1 MKCLFSFKKSVT
13 KFFIPPLLSAC
24 LVLFVLI
31 LSGCGSQEQSTIPLY
46 EVTETPFSI
55 EVEGFG
61 EIEAAQSQKIM
72 TPGRRAMTIAWL
84 KDENT
89 YVEKGEVIAR
99 FDAQQILKDSRDE
112 ELALMLLE
120 QDIIKSNAQQNQAKQ
135 DIYSDQSFVKYEFD
149 FTDRFA
155 IDDLRVYSQLEII
168 DTLANRE
175 FLEAK
180 DEFLEWKETSIV
192 EQHTNEIAVLDIRK
206 TGVETLFNR
215 HQQAL
220 SSLEVVSP
228 FSGLLVYEKDRRG
241 EKPAIGQSVFPGKAI
256 AQIPNLDNMQASL
269 FVQANDA
276 IDLAKGLSVDIRLDA
291 FPNTVFNGV
300 IAQVSGFPRSIER
313 GNPVT
318 YFEIVVTLLEQD
330 KSMMQPGRKLT
341 AKIDVKAPTEKLV
354 VPLQSL
360 YFEDGSTYVYL
371 QEGNKFSKRFVV
383 SGRKNLYLVE
393 IKEGL
398 SGGDVIALSLPQKQ
412 QVQGS

>member
-1 MKCLFSFKKSVT
+1 MKRLTVPTTFPLVPSFVFLF
-13 KFFIPPLLSAC
+13 L
-24 LVLFVLI
+24 LFVMMLG
-31 LSGCGSQEQSTIPLY
+31 GCGTREQSTIPLY
-46 EVTETPFSI
+46 AVTETPFSI

-99 FDAQQILKDSRDE
+99 FDSQQILKDSRDE
-112 ELALMLLE
+112 ELELMLLA
-120 QDIIKSNAQQNQAKQ
+120 QDIVKSNAQQNRAKQ
-135 DIYSDQSFVKYEFD
+135 DIDSDQSFVKYEFE

-155 IDDLRVYSQLEII
+155 VDDLRVYSQLEII
-168 DTLANRE
+168 DTLANRD

-180 DEFLEWKETSIV
+180 DDFLEWKETSIV
-192 EQHTNEIAVLDIRK
+192 EQHTNENAVLDIRK
-206 TGVETLFNR
+206 TGVEVIFNR

-220 SSLEVVSP
+220 SSVEVVSP

-241 EKPAIGQSVFPGKAI
+241 EKPAIGQSVFPGKPL

-276 IDLAKGLSVDIRLDA
+276 IELAKGLAVDIRLDA
-291 FPNTVFNGV
+291 FPNQVFSGEIV
-300 IAQVSGFPRSIER
+300 DVSGFPRSIER

-318 YFEIVVTLLEQD
+318 YFEIVVKLLEQD

-341 AKIDVKAPTEKLV
+341 AKIDVKASTQELV
-354 VPLQSL
+354 VPLQAL

-371 QEGNKFSKRFVV
+371 QDGNDFTKQFVV

-393 IKEGL
+393 ITQGL
-398 SGGDVIALSLPQKQ
+398 NNGDVIALSLPQPQ
-412 QVQGS
+412 QVKGS

>member
-1 MKCLFSFKKSVT
+1 MKFLTPS
-13 KFFIPPLLSAC
+13 LLLA
-24 LVLFVLI
+24 VMF
-31 LSGCGSQEQSTIPLY
+31 LSGCGSQEPNSIPLY
-46 EVTETPFSI
+46 EVIQTPFSI

-112 ELALMLLE
+112 ELRLMLLA
-120 QDIIKSNAQQNQAKQ
+120 QDIVKSNAQQNQAKQ
-135 DIYSDQSFVKYEFD
+135 DIDSDQSFVKYEFD

-168 DTLANRE
+168 DTLANRD

-180 DEFLEWKETSIV
+180 DDFLAWKETSIV
-192 EQHTNEIAVLDIRK
+192 EQHSNENAVLDIRK
-206 TGVETLFNR
+206 TGVETMFNR

-241 EKPAIGQSVFPGKAI
+241 EKPAIGQSVFPGRPI

-276 IDLAKGLSVDIRLDA
+276 IDLAKGLAVDIRLNA
-291 FPNTVFNGV
+291 FPNNVFSGE
-300 IAQVSGFPRSIER
+300 ISDVSGFPRSIER

-341 AKIDVKAPTEKLV
+341 AKIYVKAPTDQLV
-354 VPLQSL
+354 VPLQAL
-360 YFEDGSTYVYL
+360 HFEDGSTYVYL
-371 QEGNKFSKRFVV
+371 QEGNEFSKQAVV

-393 IKEGL
+393 ITEGL
-398 SGGDVIALSLPQKQ
+398 SNGDVIALSLPQIQ

>member
-1 MKCLFSFKKSVT
+1 MKLSRLPLALPLMFS
-13 KFFIPPLLSAC
+13 A
-24 LVLFVLI
+24 LV
-31 LSGCGSQEQSTIPLY
+31 LSGCGSDEQSTIPLY
-46 EVTETPFSI
+46 EVTETAFSI

-112 ELALMLLE
+112 ELQLMLLA
-120 QDIIKSNAQQNQAKQ
+120 QDIVKSNAQQNQAKQ
-135 DIYSDQSFVKYEFD
+135 DINSDQSFVKYEFD

-168 DTLANRE
+168 DTLANRD

-180 DEFLEWKETSIV
+180 DDFLEWKETSIV
-192 EQHTNEIAVLDIRK
+192 EQHSNENAVLDIRK
-206 TGVETLFNR
+206 TGVETMFNR

-241 EKPAIGQSVFPGKAI
+241 EKPAIGQSVFPGRPI

-276 IDLAKGLSVDIRLDA
+276 IDLAKGLAVEIRLDA
-291 FPNTVFNGV
+291 FPSKVFNGE
-300 IAQVSGFPRSIER
+300 IADVSGFPRSIER

-318 YFEIVVTLLEQD
+318 YFEIVVKLIEQD

-341 AKIDVKAPTEKLV
+341 AKIDVKAPSEKLV
-354 VPLQSL
+354 VPLQAL

-371 QEGNKFSKRFVV
+371 RDGNKFTKRSVV

-393 IKEGL
+393 ITEGL
-398 SGGDVIALSLPQKQ
+398 SDGDVIALSLPQQQ

>member
-1 MKCLFSFKKSVT
+1 MKRLTLPTTLPLVPSFVLLF
-13 KFFIPPLLSAC
+13 L
-24 LVLFVLI
+24 LFVMMLG
-31 LSGCGSQEQSTIPLY
+31 GCGTQEQSTIPLY
-46 EVTETPFSI
+46 AVTETPFSI

-99 FDAQQILKDSRDE
+99 FDSQQILKDSRDE
-112 ELALMLLE
+112 ELELMLLA
-120 QDIIKSNAQQNQAKQ
+120 QDIVKSNAQQNQAKQ
-135 DIYSDQSFVKYEFD
+135 DIDSDQSFVKYEFE

-155 IDDLRVYSQLEII
+155 VDDLRVYSQLEII
-168 DTLANRE
+168 DTLANRD

-180 DEFLEWKETSIV
+180 DDFLEWKETSIV
-192 EQHTNEIAVLDIRK
+192 EQHTNENAVLDIRK
-206 TGVETLFNR
+206 TGVEVIFNR

-241 EKPAIGQSVFPGKAI
+241 EKPAIGQSVFPGRPL

-276 IDLAKGLSVDIRLDA
+276 IELAKGLAVDIRLDA
-291 FPNTVFNGV
+291 FPNQVFSGEIV
-300 IAQVSGFPRSIER
+300 DVSGFPRSIER

-318 YFEIVVTLLEQD
+318 YFEIVVKLLEQD

-341 AKIDVKAPTEKLV
+341 AKIDVKSSTQELV
-354 VPLQSL
+354 VPLQAL

-371 QEGNKFSKRFVV
+371 QDGNYFTKQFVV

-393 IKEGL
+393 ITQGL
-398 SGGDVIALSLPQKQ
+398 NNGDVIALSLPQPQ
-412 QVQGS
+412 QVKES

>member
-1 MKCLFSFKKSVT
+1 MKRLTLPVTFPLALPFVFS
-13 KFFIPPLLSAC
+13 
-24 LVLFVLI
+24 VLMLG
-31 LSGCGSQEQSTIPLY
+31 GCGTQEQSTIPLY
-46 EVTETPFSI
+46 AVTETPFSI
-55 EVEGFG
+55 EVEGYG

-89 YVEKGEVIAR
+89 YVEKGEVIAK

-112 ELALMLLE
+112 ELELMLLA
-120 QDIIKSNAQQNQAKQ
+120 QDIVKSNAQQNQAKQ
-135 DIYSDQSFVKYEFD
+135 DINSDQSFVKYEFE

-155 IDDLRVYSQLEII
+155 VDDLRVYSQLEII
-168 DTLANRE
+168 DTLANRD

-180 DEFLEWKETSIV
+180 DDFLEWKETSIV
-192 EQHTNEIAVLDIRK
+192 EQHTNENAVLDIRK
-206 TGVETLFNR
+206 TGVETIFNR

-241 EKPAIGQSVFPGKAI
+241 EKPAIGQSVFPGSPI

-276 IDLAKGLSVDIRLDA
+276 IELAKGLAVDIRLDA
-291 FPNTVFNGV
+291 FPNKVFSGE
-300 IAQVSGFPRSIER
+300 IADVSGFPRSIER

-318 YFEIVVTLLEQD
+318 YFEIVVKLLEQD

-341 AKIDVKAPTEKLV
+341 AKIDVKSSTQELV
-354 VPLQSL
+354 VPLQAL
-360 YFEDGSTYVYL
+360 YFENGSTYVYL
-371 QEGNKFSKRFVV
+371 QSGNDFNKQSVV

-393 IKEGL
+393 ITEGL
-398 SGGDVIALSLPQKQ
+398 SNGDVIALSLPQPQ
-412 QVQGS
+412 QVKGS

>member
-1 MKCLFSFKKSVT
+1 MKRLTLPTTLPLVPSFVLLF
-13 KFFIPPLLSAC
+13 L
-24 LVLFVLI
+24 LFVMMLG
-31 LSGCGSQEQSTIPLY
+31 GCGTQEQSTIPLY
-46 EVTETPFSI
+46 AVTETPFSI

-99 FDAQQILKDSRDE
+99 FDSQQILKESRDE
-112 ELALMLLE
+112 ELELMLLA
-120 QDIIKSNAQQNQAKQ
+120 QDIVKSNAQQNQAKQ
-135 DIYSDQSFVKYEFD
+135 DIDSDQSFVKYEFE

-155 IDDLRVYSQLEII
+155 VDDLRVYSQLEII
-168 DTLANRE
+168 DTLANRD

-180 DEFLEWKETSIV
+180 DDFLEWKETSIV
-192 EQHTNEIAVLDIRK
+192 EQHTNENAVLDIRK
-206 TGVETLFNR
+206 TGVEVIFNR

-241 EKPAIGQSVFPGKAI
+241 EKPAIGQSVFPGRPL

-276 IDLAKGLSVDIRLDA
+276 IELAKGLAVDIRLDA
-291 FPNTVFNGV
+291 FPNQVFSGEIV
-300 IAQVSGFPRSIER
+300 DVSGFPRSIER

-318 YFEIVVTLLEQD
+318 YFEIVVKLLEQD

-341 AKIDVKAPTEKLV
+341 AKIDVKSSTQELV
-354 VPLQSL
+354 VPLQAL

-371 QEGNKFSKRFVV
+371 QDGNYFTKQFVV

-393 IKEGL
+393 ITQGL
-398 SGGDVIALSLPQKQ
+398 NNGDVIALSLPQPQ
-412 QVQGS
+412 QVKES

>member
-1 MKCLFSFKKSVT
+1 MKR
-13 KFFIPPLLSAC
+13 
-24 LVLFVLI
+24 LI
-31 LSGCGSQEQSTIPLY
+31 LPVTFTLALPFVFSVLMLGGCGTQEQSTIPLY
-46 EVTETPFSI
+46 AVTETPFSI

-112 ELALMLLE
+112 ELELMLLA
-120 QDIIKSNAQQNQAKQ
+120 QDIVKSNAQQNQAKQ
-135 DIYSDQSFVKYEFD
+135 DINSDQSFVKYEFE

-155 IDDLRVYSQLEII
+155 VDDLRVYSQLEII
-168 DTLANRE
+168 DTLANRD

-180 DEFLEWKETSIV
+180 DGFLEWKETSIV
-192 EQHTNEIAVLDIRK
+192 EQHTNENAVLDIRK
-206 TGVETLFNR
+206 TGVETIFNR

-241 EKPAIGQSVFPGKAI
+241 EKPAIGQSVFPGRPI
-256 AQIPNLDNMQASL
+256 AQIPNLNDMQASL

-276 IDLAKGLSVDIRLDA
+276 IELVKGLPVDIRLDA
-291 FPNTVFNGV
+291 FPNQVFSGE
-300 IAQVSGFPRSIER
+300 ITDVSGFPRSIER

-318 YFEIVVTLLEQD
+318 YFEIVVKLLEQD

-341 AKIDVKAPTEKLV
+341 AKIGVKSSTQELV
-354 VPLQSL
+354 VPLQAL

-371 QEGNKFSKRFVV
+371 QNGNGFNKRSVV

-393 IKEGL
+393 ITEGL
-398 SGGDVIALSLPQKQ
+398 SNGDVIALSLPQPQ
-412 QVQGS
+412 QVKGS

>member
-1 MKCLFSFKKSVT
+1 MKFLTPS
-13 KFFIPPLLSAC
+13 LLLA
-24 LVLFVLI
+24 VMF
-31 LSGCGSQEQSTIPLY
+31 LSGCGSQEPNSIPLY
-46 EVTETPFSI
+46 EVIQTPFSI

-112 ELALMLLE
+112 ELQLMLLA
-120 QDIIKSNAQQNQAKQ
+120 QDIVKSNAQQNQAKQ
-135 DIYSDQSFVKYEFD
+135 DIDSDQSFVKYEFD

-168 DTLANRE
+168 DTLANRD

-180 DEFLEWKETSIV
+180 DDFLAWKETSIV
-192 EQHTNEIAVLDIRK
+192 EQHSNENAVLDIRK
-206 TGVETLFNR
+206 TGVETMFNR

-241 EKPAIGQSVFPGKAI
+241 EKPAIGQSVFPGRPI

-276 IDLAKGLSVDIRLDA
+276 IDLAKGLAVDIRLNA
-291 FPNTVFNGV
+291 FPNNVFSGE
-300 IAQVSGFPRSIER
+300 ISDVSGFPRSIER

-341 AKIDVKAPTEKLV
+341 AKIYVKAPTDQLV
-354 VPLQSL
+354 VPLQAL
-360 YFEDGSTYVYL
+360 HFEDGSTYVYL
-371 QEGNKFSKRFVV
+371 QEGNEFSKQAVV

-393 IKEGL
+393 ITEGL
-398 SGGDVIALSLPQKQ
+398 SNGDVIALSLPQIQ

>member
-1 MKCLFSFKKSVT
+1 MKFLTPS
-13 KFFIPPLLSAC
+13 
-24 LVLFVLI
+24 LVLAVMF
-31 LSGCGSQEQSTIPLY
+31 LSGCGSQEQSSIPLY
-46 EVTETPFSI
+46 KVIQTPFSI

-112 ELALMLLE
+112 ELQLMLLA
-120 QDIIKSNAQQNQAKQ
+120 QDIVKSNAQQNQAKQ
-135 DIYSDQSFVKYEFD
+135 DIDSDQSFVKYEFD

-168 DTLANRE
+168 DTLANRD

-180 DEFLEWKETSIV
+180 DDFLEWKETSIV
-192 EQHTNEIAVLDIRK
+192 EQHSNENAVLDIRK
-206 TGVETLFNR
+206 TGVETMFNR

-241 EKPAIGQSVFPGKAI
+241 EKPAIGQSVFPGRPI

-276 IDLAKGLSVDIRLDA
+276 IDLAKGLAVDIRLNA
-291 FPNTVFNGV
+291 FPNKVFSGEISN
-300 IAQVSGFPRSIER
+300 VSGFPRSIER

-341 AKIDVKAPTEKLV
+341 AKINVKAPTDQLV
-354 VPLQSL
+354 VPLQAL
-360 YFEDGSTYVYL
+360 HFEDGSTYVYL
-371 QEGNKFSKRFVV
+371 QEGNEFSKQAVV

-393 IKEGL
+393 ITEGL
-398 SGGDVIALSLPQKQ
+398 SNGDVIALSLPQKQ

>member
-1 MKCLFSFKKSVT
+1 MTRLILPNTFALAQPFLFFL
-13 KFFIPPLLSAC
+13 LLST
-24 LVLFVLI
+24 LMLG
-31 LSGCGSQEQSTIPLY
+31 GCGTQEQSTIPLY
-46 EVTETPFSI
+46 AVTETPFSI

-89 YVEKGEVIAR
+89 YVKKGEVIAR

-112 ELALMLLE
+112 ELELMLLA
-120 QDIIKSNAQQNQAKQ
+120 QDIVKSNAQQNQAKQ
-135 DIYSDQSFVKYEFD
+135 DIDSDQSFVKYEFE

-155 IDDLRVYSQLEII
+155 VDDLRVYSQLEII
-168 DTLANRE
+168 DTLANRD

-180 DEFLEWKETSIV
+180 DDFLEWKETSIV
-192 EQHTNEIAVLDIRK
+192 EQHTNENAVLDIRK
-206 TGVETLFNR
+206 TGVEVIFNR

-241 EKPAIGQSVFPGKAI
+241 EKPAIGQSVFPGRPL

-276 IDLAKGLSVDIRLDA
+276 IELAKGLAVDIRLDA
-291 FPNTVFNGV
+291 FPNKVFSGE
-300 IAQVSGFPRSIER
+300 IADVSGFPRSIER

-318 YFEIVVTLLEQD
+318 YFEIVVKLLEQD

-341 AKIDVKAPTEKLV
+341 AKIDVKASSQELV
-354 VPLQSL
+354 VPLQAL
-360 YFEDGSTYVYL
+360 YFENGSTYVYL
-371 QEGNKFSKRFVV
+371 QNGNDFTKQSVV

-393 IKEGL
+393 ITQGL
-398 SGGDVIALSLPQKQ
+398 NNGDVIALSLPQPQ
-412 QVQGS
+412 QVKES

>member
-1 MKCLFSFKKSVT
+1 MVFLKRALMIS
-13 KFFIPPLLSAC
+13 
-24 LVLFVLI
+24 VLI
-31 LSGCGSQEQSTIPLY
+31 LVGCDSEQQSSIPLY

-89 YVEKGEVIAR
+89 YVKKGEVIAR

-112 ELALMLLE
+112 ELQLMLLA
-120 QDIIKSNAQQNQAKQ
+120 QDIVKSNAQQNQAKQ
-135 DIYSDQSFVKYEFD
+135 DIDSDQSFVKYEFE

-155 IDDLRVYSQLEII
+155 VDDLRVYSQLEII
-168 DTLANRE
+168 DTIANRD

-180 DEFLEWKETSIV
+180 DDFLEWKETSIV
-192 EQHTNEIAVLDIRK
+192 EQHTNENAVLDIRK
-206 TGVETLFNR
+206 TGVETIFNR

-241 EKPAIGQSVFPGKAI
+241 EKPAIGQSVFPGRPI

-276 IDLAKGLSVDIRLDA
+276 IDLAKGLAVDIRLDA
-291 FPNTVFNGV
+291 FPNKVFNGE
-300 IAQVSGFPRSIER
+300 ISAVSGFPRSIER

-318 YFEIVVTLLEQD
+318 YFEIVVKLLQQD

-341 AKIDVKAPTEKLV
+341 AKIDVKAPTKELV
-354 VPLQSL
+354 VPLQTL
-360 YFEDGSTYVYL
+360 YFENGNSYVYL
-371 QEGNKFSKRFVV
+371 QDGNKFSKQSVV

-393 IKEGL
+393 ITEGL
-398 SGGDVIALSLPQKQ
+398 NNGDIIALSLPRPQ
-412 QVQGS
+412 QVKES

>member
-1 MKCLFSFKKSVT
+1 MKFLTPS
-13 KFFIPPLLSAC
+13 
-24 LVLFVLI
+24 LVLAVMF
-31 LSGCGSQEQSTIPLY
+31 LSGCGSKEQSSIPLY
-46 EVTETPFSI
+46 KVIQTPFSI

-112 ELALMLLE
+112 ELQLMLLA
-120 QDIIKSNAQQNQAKQ
+120 QDIVKSNAQQNQAKQ
-135 DIYSDQSFVKYEFD
+135 DIDSDQSFVKYEFD

-168 DTLANRE
+168 DTLANRD

-180 DEFLEWKETSIV
+180 DDFLEWKETSIV
-192 EQHTNEIAVLDIRK
+192 EQHSNENAVLDIRK
-206 TGVETLFNR
+206 TGVETMFNR

-241 EKPAIGQSVFPGKAI
+241 EKPAIGQSVFPGRPI

-276 IDLAKGLSVDIRLDA
+276 IDLAKGLAVDIRLNA
-291 FPNTVFNGV
+291 FPNNVFSGEISN
-300 IAQVSGFPRSIER
+300 VSGFPRSIER

-341 AKIDVKAPTEKLV
+341 AKINVKAPTDQLV
-354 VPLQSL
+354 VPLQAL
-360 YFEDGSTYVYL
+360 HFEDGSTYVYL
-371 QEGNKFSKRFVV
+371 QEGNEFSKQAVV

-393 IKEGL
+393 ITEGL
-398 SGGDVIALSLPQKQ
+398 SNGDVIALSLPQKQ

>member
-1 MKCLFSFKKSVT
+1 MKFLTPS
-13 KFFIPPLLSAC
+13 
-24 LVLFVLI
+24 LVLAVMF
-31 LSGCGSQEQSTIPLY
+31 LSGRGSQEQSSIPLY
-46 EVTETPFSI
+46 KVIQTPFSI

-112 ELALMLLE
+112 ELQLMLLA
-120 QDIIKSNAQQNQAKQ
+120 QDIVKSNAQQNQAKQ
-135 DIYSDQSFVKYEFD
+135 DIDSDQSFVKYEFD

-168 DTLANRE
+168 DTLANRD

-180 DEFLEWKETSIV
+180 DDFLEWKETSIV
-192 EQHTNEIAVLDIRK
+192 EQHSNENAVLDIRK
-206 TGVETLFNR
+206 TGVETMFNR

-241 EKPAIGQSVFPGKAI
+241 EKPAIGQSVFPGRPI

-276 IDLAKGLSVDIRLDA
+276 IDLAKGLAVDIRLNA
-291 FPNTVFNGV
+291 FPNKVFSGE
-300 IAQVSGFPRSIER
+300 ISDVSGFPRSIER

-341 AKIDVKAPTEKLV
+341 AKINVKAPTDQLV
-354 VPLQSL
+354 VPLQAL
-360 YFEDGSTYVYL
+360 HFEDGSTYVYL
-371 QEGNKFSKRFVV
+371 QEGNEFSKQAVV

-393 IKEGL
+393 ITEGL
-398 SGGDVIALSLPQKQ
+398 SNGDVIALSLPQKQ